1 MSRAT
6 KGYQEKNSSCRQKAL
21 IWQSTLL
28 GLNSLCWIIVSIAC
42 KWLNNGY
49 IISIGNPRAHS
60 LLSIEARPGPPP
72 RFLMKAPQA
81 SPPSFQLKAPQPP
94 IPISVQGGG
103 AGASH
108 IFFQKGN
115 PALYYY
121 FSSGPPTPTLSCLI
135 IKPTNASP
143 DADINMKTTL

>member
-28 GLNSLCWIIVSIAC
+28 GLNSLCWIIVCIAC

-49 IISIGNPRAHS
+49 IITTGIPHAHS
-60 LLSIEARPGPPP
+60 LLSIEARPGPP

-94 IPISVQGGG
+94 IPISVQGGAEG
-103 AGASH
+103 GGGMY
-108 IFFQKGN
+108 FFKKGN
-115 PALYYY
+115 PGLCVY
-121 FSSGPPTPTLSCLI
+121 
-135 IKPTNASP
+135 P
-143 DADINMKTTL
+143 DVPLFLGKYLTRGKETWHEPLLWWGAAN